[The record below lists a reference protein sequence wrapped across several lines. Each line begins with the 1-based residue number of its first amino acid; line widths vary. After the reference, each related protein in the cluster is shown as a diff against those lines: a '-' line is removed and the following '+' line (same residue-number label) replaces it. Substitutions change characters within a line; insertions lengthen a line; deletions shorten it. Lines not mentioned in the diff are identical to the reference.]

1 MQILLFLKDN
11 FELLQLLKDNLED
24 FRAYLISNSIP
35 NNLIENT
42 DVKEE
47 EEIMKYYEE
56 NFNLIDEEIEENIL
70 EFDIND
76 VEY

>member
-1 MQILLFLKDN
+1 
-11 FELLQLLKDNLED
+11 
-24 FRAYLISNSIP
+24 
-35 NNLIENT
+35 
-42 DVKEE
+42 
-47 EEIMKYYEE
+47 MKYYEE